1 MSRTTLSELLN
12 GKRGISPRMAV
23 RLAQVFVGRAANW
36 PTQQAHYDLAQIRTD
51 HIKLKRLG
59 LA

>member
-1 MSRTTLSELLN
+1 
-12 GKRGISPRMAV
+12 MAV

-51 HIKLKRLG
+51 HIKLKWLE
-59 LA
+59 LAWVLSQWED